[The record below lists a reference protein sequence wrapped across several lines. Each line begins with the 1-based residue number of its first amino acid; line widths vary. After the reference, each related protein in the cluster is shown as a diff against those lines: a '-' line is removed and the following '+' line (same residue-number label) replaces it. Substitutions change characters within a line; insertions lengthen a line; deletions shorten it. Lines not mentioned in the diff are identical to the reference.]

1 MTYIYV
7 KGRVEGQLGPR
18 VGFLVRTL
26 LFVVVDSANI
36 YSYFLYAMRGGGGK
50 IVLTIF
56 MILASTLSSS
66 FFIFRKNKMIVYLFI
81 YFFKVTD

>member
-36 YSYFLYAMRGGGGK
+36 Y
-50 IVLTIF
+50 V
-56 MILASTLSSS
+56 
-66 FFIFRKNKMIVYLFI
+66 FIFFVRHERRR
-81 YFFKVTD
+81 

>member
-66 FFIFRKNKMIVYLFI
+66 FFHFSEKQNDCLFI
-81 YFFKVTD
+81 HLFF